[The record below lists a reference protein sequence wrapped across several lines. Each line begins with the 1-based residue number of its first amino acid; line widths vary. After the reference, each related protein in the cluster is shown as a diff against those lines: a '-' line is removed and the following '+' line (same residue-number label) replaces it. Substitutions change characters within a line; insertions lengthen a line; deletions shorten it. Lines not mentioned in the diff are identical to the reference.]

1 MNFLNKKAKGLEQ
14 GAIRAMFDKAI
25 GMSDVISMGIGEPD
39 MPTPSRRYGYIVP
52 MQDAQALS
60 EGMLK
65 ALRQPMP
72 KEMLQ
77 ERAEAFSEKQA
88 VDAYLNL
95 LGMIGV
101 ARDA

>member
-1 MNFLNKKAKGLEQ
+1 
-14 GAIRAMFDKAI
+14 
-25 GMSDVISMGIGEPD
+25 
-39 MPTPSRRYGYIVP
+39 
-52 MQDAQALS
+52 
-60 EGMLK
+60 MLK

-72 KEMLQ
+72 KGMLQ
-77 ERAEAFSEKQA
+77 KRAEAFSEKQA

>member
-1 MNFLNKKAKGLEQ
+1 MIPVATDAPGGIHEILED
-14 GAIRAMFDKAI
+14 G
-25 GMSDVISMGIGEPD
+25 
-39 MPTPSRRYGYIVP
+39 RYGYIVP
-52 MQDAQALS
+52 MQDAPALS

-65 ALRQPMP
+65 ALHQPMP
-72 KEMLQ
+72 KRVLQ